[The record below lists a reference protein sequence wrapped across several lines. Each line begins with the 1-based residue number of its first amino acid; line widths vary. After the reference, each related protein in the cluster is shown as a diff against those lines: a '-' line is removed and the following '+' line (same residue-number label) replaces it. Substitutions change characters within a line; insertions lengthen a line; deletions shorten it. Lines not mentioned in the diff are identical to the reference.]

1 MVKKGEFMM
10 ENYEFMEENG
20 EFMMKNWR
28 SYGYFT
34 VEKMVWP
41 RRILCQGDGLV
52 WPFAFI

>member
-34 VEKMVWP
+34 VEKMV
-41 RRILCQGDGLV
+41 
-52 WPFAFI
+52 